1 VTAPLKVGTR
11 RSPLALAQTDLALRA
26 LRRHNPG
33 VVFELVPITT
43 AGDRN
48 RTVGSSPDFTDR
60 ISAAV
65 EGKEVDLAVH
75 SAKDLPTRPQ
85 RDVRVAAFLPR
96 ADPSDVLVGRPGLD
110 LGRLPAGARIGS
122 SSVRRRAQLLRE
134 WPWASVVEIRG
145 NVGTRLAMVDSGKV
159 DGVILAAAGLRR
171 LGAASRIGRRLP
183 VRRFLP
189 APGQGALAL
198 EVRQGDRAV
207 DRVVRTVDHGP
218 TRAAVTAEQACAA
231 GFGADCDVPLG
242 VLARVR
248 GEALSLDAELLDP
261 DGRRSVRVR
270 RAGPVLNAASLGRL
284 AGAELLRATE
294 FSVRSGTS

>member
-11 RSPLALAQTDLALRA
+11 RSPLALAQTELALRD
-26 LRRHNPG
+26 LRKKTPNAE
-33 VVFELVPITT
+33 FEVVPITS

-48 RTVGSSPDFTDR
+48 RTLGSSPDFTDR

-65 EGKEVDLAVH
+65 EGGEVDLAVH
-75 SAKDLPTRPQ
+75 SAKDLPTRPE
-85 RDVRVAAFLPR
+85 RDVLVAAFLRR

-110 LGRLPAGARIGS
+110 LERLPRGSRIGS

-134 WPWASVVEIRG
+134 WPWANVVGVRG
-145 NVGTRLAMVDSGKV
+145 NVGTRLAMVDRGSV

-171 LGAASRIGRRLP
+171 LGAAARIGRRLP
-183 VRRFLP
+183 LQRFVP
-189 APGQGALAL
+189 APGQGALAI
-198 EVRQGDRAV
+198 EVRQGDRSV
-207 DRVVRTVDHGP
+207 DRIVRAADHGP

-231 GFGADCDVPLG
+231 AFGADCDIPLG

-248 GEALSLDAELLDP
+248 GETLSLDAELLDP

-270 RAGPVLNAASLGRL
+270 RAGPLLNAGSLGRL
-284 AGAELLRATE
+284 AGAELIRTTE
-294 FSVRSGTS
+294 FGREDGRS